1 MADSPEVRIG
11 TAEREQAQRLL
22 GEHFGAGRLTLTE
35 FEDRSGRI
43 AAAVTRRDLALL
55 FTDLPPVT
63 GRTDGHRHGWW
74 LLVPV
79 VVLGLF
85 AFYEL
90 LEPNVWVMTGATAV
104 ATVAVLAV
112 RARGGR
118 PRTAEPAFLRDVPPL
133 PAPVSRDPQPP
144 ATRDVPD
151 VVWLLTMSMFAVAP
165 ALVLRHPIAL
175 LISAV
180 ALILI
185 ISRAFRTGTGGTG
198 R

>member
-1 MADSPEVRIG
+1 MADSPEIRVG
-11 TAEREQAQRLL
+11 TVEREQAQVLL
-22 GEHFGAGRLTLTE
+22 GEHFGAGRLTLAE

-43 AAAVTRRDLALL
+43 AAATTRRDLALL
-55 FTDLPPVT
+55 FTDLPPLT
-63 GRTDGHRHGWW
+63 GRTDGRRRGWW
-74 LLVPV
+74 FLVPV
-79 VVLGLF
+79 VVLGLL
-85 AFYEL
+85 ALHAL
-90 LEPNVWVMTGATAV
+90 LEPGVWIMTGAGAA

-118 PRTAEPAFLRDVPPL
+118 PRPAEPAFLRDVA
-133 PAPVSRDPQPP
+133 PAPAPREPQPP
-144 ATRDVPD
+144 APRDIPD
-151 VVWLLTMSMFAVAP
+151 VVWLLAMSMFAVAP
-165 ALVLRHPIAL
+165 ALVLWHPVAL